1 MFEKSIF
8 KSATKMNKKT
18 ALCLVCLALFLAFA
32 DAQTISPNLS
42 NSKASG
48 QTILFTDEFENLEK
62 WTNTS
67 DWSADGGLLHHSSTP
82 NVAATSTIAAS
93 VANCDFSAGTTIW
106 RFALKTAGFTPTTAN
121 YFQFFLMTEKAD
133 LTNSQNSGYYVS
145 TTTSNPKVLTLNKL
159 EAGGKKSTLLKTDY
173 VWTQDALICVEVIRA
188 ATGLWSISYG
198 NSFNNLTTFASSTTD
213 VTYSSSD
220 SVGLLFTFI
229 KGNVGK
235 LWADSISVVHQP
247 NPISVADFNFNGT
260 DKITV
265 SFSAE
270 VDSASVCNT
279 NNYMLQAG
287 EVISVGYN
295 SSQPK
300 QVVLTVDELQ
310 VGSNN
315 LTVSGVAD
323 VNGVEMTAAEQ
334 FDFEY
339 WIAPQPGDVVVNEIF
354 FDPTPVVALPEYD
367 FFEIY
372 NNRNY
377 AISLNGWKVDVA
389 GTQKELADVVIDANG
404 YVIVTSSAATKEFAK
419 YGTTVVGISTTSL
432 TNTGR
437 AIKLLSDKGAVID
450 SVSYTQSMIADTEKQ
465 AGGWS
470 LERIDANNLCSQ
482 RGNWVASEDETGGTP
497 GRENSVRAEN
507 KDLLPPFVSSAAFV
521 GNQRIKVQFS
531 EPFVSIDL
539 LNSFDIDGLKNV
551 QLTGEQTVM
560 LDFETSLVEGDYSLK
575 ISNISDECGNA
586 MSDTVINLSIVT
598 TRISDVV
605 ISEIMADPSPVV
617 GLPEYEYIEL
627 YNRTSTSIN
636 LEGWTI
642 AVNSTAKT
650 LSQCNIAAGDY
661 LVLCLPAA
669 LTEFEKNG
677 PALAV
682 PSLPA
687 IVNAGAT
694 ITLTDSTG
702 LVIDAVTFDS
712 KWITDKEK
720 ADGGWSLERIDANNL
735 CGGANNWAVSVAD
748 AGGTPGK
755 QNSVKAKNIDNE
767 PIVISSTHIA
777 NDKQIVLFL
786 SELPDEQS
794 VKLVAN
800 YQLDGKS
807 PTSVSLNGLQLTLT
821 FAQSFAVDT
830 QLHLSVKD
838 ISDQCGNVI
847 DDTTLTLVYHKV
859 ALYDLVIT
867 EIMATPEPTAGLPAC
882 EYVELYNRSN
892 FDIETDSIS
901 IKVGKTEAKLE
912 HGVIGAHQYALV
924 AKLSAVDSLAQF
936 GNVIGSQKMP
946 ALPATGSISVLC
958 QGNLV
963 CYTNYSSSWYA
974 DELKKEG
981 GFSLERIS
989 LLSADETGNNWAE
1002 TIDVRG
1008 GTPCHPNSVA
1018 IDVADTIA
1026 PIALYAVPLS
1036 ERKVRI
1042 VFNKMVIA
1050 NDASLIEI
1058 QPTIGNMLS
1067 LVMAPDNYYAIDATL
1082 PVAINPNTD
1091 YSIIFSKQITDV
1103 FGNTIATDTLSLFMP
1118 MVAEVGDVVINEVL
1132 FNTKAGGCDF
1142 VELYNRSD
1150 HAVNI
1155 ATFCLATRSAGAI
1168 KTPKHIEQP
1177 GYVLPAGGYVV
1188 LSTNSQLVMSQYAT
1202 TDSLAFFNLA
1212 ALPTYAND
1220 HGVVVL
1226 ADTAGVVYDEFEYDK
1241 KMHFALLSSVEGVSL
1256 ERIDPNKPTDNA
1268 ANWHSAAEYT
1278 GGATPGYQ
1286 NSCFAPIVS
1295 GNSTLSIENEAFSPD
1310 NDGFDD
1316 QLNICY
1322 QFENPGNVASVSI
1335 FNAKGVRVR
1344 KLVSNEQLGTS
1355 GFWSWDGLDDNG
1367 NRVPIGV
1374 YVVYCELFSTDGESK
1389 QIKKPCVVSARMD

>member
-1 MFEKSIF
+1 
-8 KSATKMNKKT
+8 MNKKT

-32 DAQTISPNLS
+32 HAQTFSPNLS
-42 NSKASG
+42 NSKSSE
-48 QTILFTDEFENLEK
+48 QTLLFADEFENLDQ

-67 DWSADGGLLHHSSTP
+67 DWLADGGLLHHSSTP

-235 LWADSISVVHQP
+235 LWADSISVVYQP
-247 NPISVADFNFNGT
+247 NPISVADFSFNGT

-470 LERIDANNLCSQ
+470 LERIDANNLC
-482 RGNWVASEDETGGTP
+482 
-497 GRENSVRAEN
+497 
-507 KDLLPPFVSSAAFV
+507 
-521 GNQRIKVQFS
+521 
-531 EPFVSIDL
+531 
-539 LNSFDIDGLKNV
+539 
-551 QLTGEQTVM
+551 
-560 LDFETSLVEGDYSLK
+560 
-575 ISNISDECGNA
+575 
-586 MSDTVINLSIVT
+586 
-598 TRISDVV
+598 
-605 ISEIMADPSPVV
+605 
-617 GLPEYEYIEL
+617 
-627 YNRTSTSIN
+627 
-636 LEGWTI
+636 
-642 AVNSTAKT
+642 
-650 LSQCNIAAGDY
+650 
-661 LVLCLPAA
+661 
-669 LTEFEKNG
+669 
-677 PALAV
+677 
-682 PSLPA
+682 
-687 IVNAGAT
+687 
-694 ITLTDSTG
+694 
-702 LVIDAVTFDS
+702 
-712 KWITDKEK
+712 
-720 ADGGWSLERIDANNL
+720 
-735 CGGANNWAVSVAD
+735 GGANNWAVSVAD

-767 PIVISSTHIA
+767 QIVISSTHIA

-794 VKLVAN
+794 VTFVAN

-892 FDIETDSIS
+892 FDIETDSLS

-1002 TIDVRG
+1002 TIDVKG

-1067 LVMAPDNYYAIDATL
+1067 VVMAPDNYYAIDATL